1 MGENTPELISPIIFT
16 YGSLFTKQNTIDPE
30 DTENYWVKMLPKN
43 RCLRNTAQH
52 EGAKGAVLSQRHW
65 GNSSACWT
73 SRCSCSFVAAPFS
86 LRECLFPGRQCKSGK
101 YLCQVTICHIW
112 EWAPLSLLGMTS
124 TEEEQNNLVFT
135 GRSLLVGKKK
145 LELMWNQTQKQRL
158 PWWNEERW

>member
-16 YGSLFTKQNTIDPE
+16 YRSLVTKQNTIDPE

-52 EGAKGAVLSQRHW
+52 EGAKGAVLSQRHL

-86 LRECLFPGRQCKSGK
+86 LRECLFPGRQC
-101 YLCQVTICHIW
+101 
-112 EWAPLSLLGMTS
+112 
-124 TEEEQNNLVFT
+124 
-135 GRSLLVGKKK
+135 
-145 LELMWNQTQKQRL
+145 
-158 PWWNEERW
+158 